1 MGEGNDRASTLFF
14 EWDSADEGRRS
25 AIVDQIAR
33 TLTLYDYHLFAD
45 ILASSIKEGTLEVTG
60 WTREAVKAALTVCAE
75 RNLSV
80 SFKNGDRTVAPVAYP
95 KEGPMLEM
103 FVNAIMTGEW
113 S

>member
-1 MGEGNDRASTLFF
+1 MGEGIDRASTLFI
-14 EWDSADEGRRS
+14 EWEEADEERRS
-25 AIVDQIAR
+25 TIVDQIAR
-33 TLTLYDYHLFAD
+33 SLTLDDYHLFAD

-60 WTREAVKAALTVCAE
+60 WTREAVKAALTVCSE